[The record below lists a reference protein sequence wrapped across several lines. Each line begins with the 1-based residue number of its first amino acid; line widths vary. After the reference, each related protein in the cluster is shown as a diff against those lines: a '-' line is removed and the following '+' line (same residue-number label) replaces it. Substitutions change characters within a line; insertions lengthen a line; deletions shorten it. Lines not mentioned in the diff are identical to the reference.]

1 MLIEKRSIIEYTS
14 IKGLISKGVVVSNNA
29 CMRYSPT
36 FQVVPLR
43 NSENTYIA
51 EPKKEVLIEREQVL
65 TVLGLMR
72 FKEIKEICD
81 GILEHHLAK
90 ANDRFKIGEI
100 WNCDIPKEDGS
111 IQYGKRPVLISSA
124 EVVDDMIH
132 IIPLTS
138 QMKKLEQPTH
148 VLLTKEES
156 KFLTDYYNNILV
168 VQKQKAVAEVEIAR
182 DAYDKLKS
190 IEKELMGYDYN
201 INSIETAILNAK
213 EMGDLETL
221 EKLENIIQKSGFK
234 DFLWVWREST
244 GCSSRGPEFNSQQPH
259 GGSQPSEMGS
269 DALFCHAGEHAD
281 IHKINNF

>member
-100 WNCDIPKEDGS
+100 WYCDIPKEDGS

-156 KFLTDYYNNILV
+156 NLKRDSLILAEAEMSVHRKTFLDTVGCVSSEKMEQIL
-168 VQKQKAVAEVEIAR
+168 KAV
-182 DAYDKLKS
+182 K
-190 IEKELMGYDYN
+190 
-201 INSIETAILNAK
+201 
-213 EMGDLETL
+213 
-221 EKLENIIQKSGFK
+221 IQRK
-234 DFLWVWREST
+234 
-244 GCSSRGPEFNSQQPH
+244 
-259 GGSQPSEMGS
+259 M
-269 DALFCHAGEHAD
+269 
-281 IHKINNF
+281 